1 MGKLF
6 SVLMVGDVE
15 GSPGRDIL
23 ARLLPVLR
31 QEFALDFVVVNG
43 ENAAGG
49 FGITPG
55 IADSFFHIGVDVIT
69 TGNHVWKNKEI
80 FRIIETE
87 NRLLRPCNM
96 PAGTP
101 GHGAG
106 LFMKNGVAVGVVNAI
121 GRVYM
126 DPQDCPFKM
135 ARERGTALAEKGA
148 SILLLDF
155 HAEATSEKVAMGHHL
170 DGLYS
175 AVAGTHTHVQTADA
189 RVLPGGT
196 GFITDLG
203 MTGPHDSVIG
213 VRKEK
218 ALRKFV
224 TGMPARF
231 EVAEEGV
238 AFNGAVFR
246 IDPETGRTDSVV
258 PLFRSA

>member
-6 SVLMVGDVE
+6 TVLMVGDVE
-15 GSPGRDIL
+15 GNPGRDIL
-23 ARLLPVLR
+23 SRLLPVLIE
-31 QEFALDFVVVNG
+31 EFALDFVVVNG

-49 FGITPG
+49 FGITPA
-55 IADSFFHIGVDVIT
+55 IADSFFHSGVDVIT

-87 NRLLRPCNM
+87 QRLLRPCNM

-101 GHGAG
+101 GRGSG
-106 LFMKNGVAVGVVNAI
+106 LYEKNGIAIGVVNAI

-126 DPQDCPFKM
+126 DPQDCPFKV
-135 ARERGTALAEKGA
+135 ARECGETLRQRGA

-155 HAEATSEKVAMGHHL
+155 HAEATSEKVALGHHL

-175 AVAGTHTHVQTADA
+175 VVAGTHTHVQTADA
-189 RVLPGGT
+189 RILPGGT

-238 AFNGAVFR
+238 SFNGAVFR
-246 IDPETGRTDSVV
+246 IDPASGKTVAV
-258 PLFRSA
+258 IPLFRSA